1 MMGVTMV
8 GEDAVVTD
16 QSHIPVHPIPRVAMG
31 IHPVRT
37 SIDRTTAHA
46 SSCDPVKKDIT
57 YT

>member
-1 MMGVTMV
+1 MV